1 MAKDMTQG
9 KEWKLILSFTL
20 PLIGGNLLQ
29 QIYSLADTI
38 IVGNFAG
45 QNPLAAV
52 GTSFPVT
59 FLLLALA
66 TGLTNGVGIMASQFY
81 GAKDADSF
89 RRNLST
95 GCFTLLGAGLLIT
108 VLGILLSRPIL
119 SGLLRVDES
128 ILDDALLYL
137 RIYCVGLVFQFAYNT
152 FAAILRSIGDSRS
165 TMYFLMVATVLNIV
179 LDLIFVQFWTVA
191 GVAWATVI
199 AQAVSAIVAG
209 IYLFRKVELARFHRG
224 QFRFDREMFQ
234 TSLRLGVPTSIQQC
248 SVGLGMVLMQR
259 LINSFGVDV
268 TAAISASMKLE
279 SFAMVPIMMFY
290 MGLSNFTGQNMG
302 AGKLDR
308 IKRGYHQSLVMAMVT
323 CAGIVLLLIFAG
335 PYAVGFFNMNEAATA
350 VGIEYL
356 QTLAGF
362 FLIFCLMYITNGVL
376 QGSGD
381 VAYPTAGSMTSLAI
395 RVIVANV
402 MATVPSIGYRSVFW
416 SIPVGW
422 VFGTA
427 IVVIRYLSGKWKTKR
442 IVTAPAQGQEE
453 NTEGAV

>member
-9 KEWKLILSFTL
+9 KEWKCILSFTL

-45 QNPLAAV
+45 QGPLAAV

-66 TGLTNGVGIMASQFY
+66 TGMTNGVGVMAAQFY
-81 GAKDADSF
+81 GAKKRDEF

-95 GCFTLLGAGLLIT
+95 GCITLLGAGILIT
-108 VLGILLSRPIL
+108 LLGILLSRPIL
-119 SGLLRVDES
+119 AGLLRTDES
-128 ILDDALLYL
+128 ILADALTYL
-137 RIYCVGLVFQFAYNT
+137 RIYCVGLIFQFAYNT

-165 TMYFLMVATVLNIV
+165 TMYFLLISTVLNIV
-179 LDLIFVQFWTVA
+179 LDLIFVQYWTVA

-199 AQAVSAIVAG
+199 AQAVSAVVAG
-209 IYLFRKVELARFHRG
+209 VYLFRRVELAKFKKG
-224 QFRFDREMFQ
+224 EFIFDPQMFK
-234 TSLRLGVPTSIQQC
+234 TSLKLGVPTSVQQC

-259 LINSFGVDV
+259 LINSFGVDT

-302 AGKLDR
+302 AGKIDR
-308 IKRGYHQSLVMAMVT
+308 IRRGFHQTLVMAMIT
-323 CAGIVLLLIFAG
+323 CGGIILLLIFAG
-335 PYAVGFFNMNEAATA
+335 PYAIGLFNMNETA
-350 VGIEYL
+350 SAIGTEYL
-356 QTLAGF
+356 TTLAGF
-362 FLIFCLMYITNGVL
+362 FLVFCLMYISNGVL

-381 VAYPTAGSMTSLAI
+381 VAYPTAGSMTSLII
-395 RVIVANV
+395 RVIAANI
-402 MATVPSIGYRSVFW
+402 MATFPAIGYRAIFY
-416 SIPVGW
+416 SIPIGW
-422 VFGTA
+422 FFGTA
-427 IVVIRYLSGKWKTKR
+427 IVFIRYLSGRWQNKSVVK
-442 IVTAPAQGQEE
+442 G
-453 NTEGAV
+453 

>member
-1 MAKDMTQG
+1 MVKDMTQG

-29 QIYSLADTI
+29 QVYSLADSL

-45 QNPLAAV
+45 QTALASV

-66 TGLTNGVGIMASQFY
+66 MGLTNGVGIMAAQYF
-81 GAKDADSF
+81 GAKNAESF

-95 GCFTLLGAGLLIT
+95 ACFTLLGASILIT
-108 VLGILLSRPIL
+108 VLGVALSRTLLEDLLQADAAIL
-119 SGLLRVDES
+119 P
-128 ILDDALLYL
+128 DALLYL

-165 TMYFLMVATVLNIV
+165 TMYFLLVATVLNIV
-179 LDLIFVQFWTVA
+179 LDLIFVQYWTVA

-199 AQAVSAIVAG
+199 AQAVSAILAG
-209 IYLFRKVELARFHRG
+209 IYLFVKVDLAHFQRG
-224 QFRFDREMFQ
+224 QFRFDRAMFL

-259 LINSFGVDV
+259 LINSFGVDTISAI
-268 TAAISASMKLE
+268 TAAMKLE

-290 MGLSNFTGQNMG
+290 MGLSNFTGQNIG

-308 IKRGYHQSLVMAMVT
+308 IHRGYRQTMVMSMIT
-323 CAGIVLLLIFAG
+323 CAGIILLLIFAG
-335 PYAVGFFNMNEAATA
+335 PYAIRLYNMNEAATA
-350 VGIEYL
+350 IGVEYL
-356 QTLAGF
+356 QTLAWF
-362 FLIFCLMYITNGVL
+362 FLIFCVMYITNGVL

-381 VAYPTAGSMTSLAI
+381 VAYPTAGSITSLAI
-395 RVIVANV
+395 RVIIANV
-402 MATVPSIGYRSVFW
+402 MATFPSIGYRSIFY

-422 VFGTA
+422 VCGTA
-427 IVVIRYLSGKWKTKR
+427 IVLIRYLSGKWKHR
-442 IVTAPAQGQEE
+442 SVVQA
-453 NTEGAV
+453 

>member
-1 MAKDMTQG
+1 MVKDMTQG

-29 QIYSLADTI
+29 QVYSLADSL

-45 QNPLAAV
+45 QTALASV

-66 TGLTNGVGIMASQFY
+66 MGLTNGVGIMAAQYF
-81 GAKDADSF
+81 GAKNAESF

-95 GCFTLLGAGLLIT
+95 ACFTLLGTSILIT
-108 VLGILLSRPIL
+108 VLGVALSRTLLEDLLQADAAIL
-119 SGLLRVDES
+119 P
-128 ILDDALLYL
+128 DALLYL

-165 TMYFLMVATVLNIV
+165 TMYFLLVATVLNIV
-179 LDLIFVQFWTVA
+179 LDLIFVQYWTVA

-199 AQAVSAIVAG
+199 AQAVSAILAG
-209 IYLFRKVELARFHRG
+209 IYLFVKVDLAHFQRG
-224 QFRFDREMFQ
+224 QFRFDRAMFL

-259 LINSFGVDV
+259 LINSFGVDTISAI
-268 TAAISASMKLE
+268 TAAMKLE

-290 MGLSNFTGQNMG
+290 MGLSNFTGQNIG

-308 IKRGYHQSLVMAMVT
+308 IHRGYRQTMVMAMIT
-323 CAGIVLLLIFAG
+323 CAGIILLLIFAG
-335 PYAVGFFNMNEAATA
+335 PYAIRLYNMNEAATA
-350 VGIEYL
+350 IGVEYL
-356 QTLAGF
+356 QTLAWF
-362 FLIFCLMYITNGVL
+362 FLIFCVMYITNGVL

-381 VAYPTAGSMTSLAI
+381 VAYPTAGSITSLAI
-395 RVIVANV
+395 RVIIANV
-402 MATVPSIGYRSVFW
+402 MATFPSIGYRSIFY

-422 VFGTA
+422 VCGTA
-427 IVVIRYLSGKWKTKR
+427 IVLIRYLSGKWKHKS
-442 IVTAPAQGQEE
+442 VVQA
-453 NTEGAV
+453 

>member
-1 MAKDMTQG
+1 MVKDMTQG

-29 QIYSLADTI
+29 QVYSLADSL

-45 QNPLAAV
+45 QTALASV

-66 TGLTNGVGIMASQFY
+66 MGLTNGVGIMAAQYF
-81 GAKDADSF
+81 GAKNAESF

-95 GCFTLLGAGLLIT
+95 ACFTLLGASILIT
-108 VLGILLSRPIL
+108 VLGVALSRTLLEDLLQADAAIL
-119 SGLLRVDES
+119 P
-128 ILDDALLYL
+128 DALLYL

-165 TMYFLMVATVLNIV
+165 TMYFLLVATVLNIV
-179 LDLIFVQFWTVA
+179 LDLIFVQYWTVA

-199 AQAVSAIVAG
+199 AQAVSAILAG
-209 IYLFRKVELARFHRG
+209 IYLFVKVDLAHFQRG
-224 QFRFDREMFQ
+224 QFRFDRAMFL

-259 LINSFGVDV
+259 LINSFGVDTISAI
-268 TAAISASMKLE
+268 TAAMKLE

-290 MGLSNFTGQNMG
+290 MGLSNFTGQNIG

-308 IKRGYHQSLVMAMVT
+308 IHRGYRQTMVMAMIT
-323 CAGIVLLLIFAG
+323 CAGIILLLIFAG
-335 PYAVGFFNMNEAATA
+335 PYAIRLYNMNEAATA
-350 VGIEYL
+350 IGVEYL
-356 QTLAGF
+356 QTLAWF
-362 FLIFCLMYITNGVL
+362 FLIFCVMYITNGVL

-381 VAYPTAGSMTSLAI
+381 VAYPTAGSITSLAI
-395 RVIVANV
+395 RVIIANV
-402 MATVPSIGYRSVFW
+402 MATFPSIGYRSIFY

-422 VFGTA
+422 VCGTA
-427 IVVIRYLSGKWKTKR
+427 IVLIRYLSGKWKHR
-442 IVTAPAQGQEE
+442 SVVQA
-453 NTEGAV
+453 

>member
-9 KEWKLILSFTL
+9 KEWKCILSFTL

-29 QIYSLADTI
+29 QIYSLADTL

-66 TGLTNGVGIMASQFY
+66 TGMTNGVGVMAAQFY
-81 GAKDADSF
+81 GARKTDEF

-95 GCFTLLGAGLLIT
+95 GCITLLGAGVLIT
-108 VLGILLSRPIL
+108 LLGILLSRPIL
-119 SGLLRVDES
+119 GGLLRTDAS
-128 ILDDALLYL
+128 ILDDALTYL

-165 TMYFLMVATVLNIV
+165 TMYFLLISTVLNIV
-179 LDLIFVQFWTVA
+179 LDLIFVQYWTVA

-209 IYLFRKVELARFHRG
+209 IYLFRRVELAKFKKG
-224 QFRFDREMFQ
+224 EFIFDPQMFK
-234 TSLRLGVPTSIQQC
+234 TSLRLGIPTSVQQC

-259 LINSFGVDV
+259 LINSFGVDT
-268 TAAISASMKLE
+268 TAAVSAAMKLE

-302 AGKLDR
+302 AGKIDR
-308 IKRGYHQSLVMAMVT
+308 IKRGFHQTLVMAMIT
-323 CAGIVLLLIFAG
+323 CGGIILLLLFVG
-335 PYAVGFFNMNEAATA
+335 PCAISLFNMNEAANLIGT
-350 VGIEYL
+350 EYL
-356 QTLAGF
+356 TTLAGF
-362 FLIFCLMYITNGVL
+362 FLIFCLMYISNGVL

-381 VAYPTAGSMTSLAI
+381 VAYPTAGSMTSLII
-395 RVIVANV
+395 RVIAANI
-402 MATVPSIGYRSVFW
+402 MATIPAIGYRAIFY
-416 SIPVGW
+416 SIPIGW
-422 VFGTA
+422 FFGTA
-427 IVVIRYLSGKWKTKR
+427 IVFLRYLSGRWQHKSVVK
-442 IVTAPAQGQEE
+442 G
-453 NTEGAV
+453 